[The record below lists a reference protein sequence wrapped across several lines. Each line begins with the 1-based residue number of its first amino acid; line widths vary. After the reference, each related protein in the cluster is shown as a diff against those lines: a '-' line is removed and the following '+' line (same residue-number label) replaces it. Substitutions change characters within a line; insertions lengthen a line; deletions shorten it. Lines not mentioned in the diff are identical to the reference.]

1 MKFLED
7 MLEKQYGIE
16 IAQKIIEGYLAKRK
30 TTLRI
35 NTIKTSVKQ
44 DNNQE
49 EAKKEENLNTE
60 GNNNQEQTNSS
71 NEEES
76 KQKLDAKKIEYE
88 EVKWSKEAIIIKNED
103 EKAIQEM
110 DIYTNGEIYMQ
121 SLSSMLPPIILEP
134 KEGTDILDMA
144 AAPGGK
150 TTQIA
155 ALTNN
160 KAHIT
165 ACEKNKIRAER
176 LKYNIDK
183 QGASCVF
190 IMQKDARFID
200 DFFSFDQILLDAPC
214 SGSGTLDF
222 NDNNIEKYFSKQ
234 LIDRSSSVQK
244 TLLSKAI
251 KLLKPGHEMVYS
263 TCSILSCENEDIVA
277 HSIKNENVEIVPIH
291 FEGMEEL
298 PLLPTKIH
306 GTLCVCPTDL
316 YEGFFVAKIRKK

>member
-1 MKFLED
+1 MKFLEEK
-7 MLEKQYGIE
+7 LEKQYGTKITKE
-16 IAQKIIEGYLAKRK
+16 IIEGYQTKRK

-35 NTIKTSVKQ
+35 NTIKS
-44 DNNQE
+44 NIE
-49 EAKKEENLNTE
+49 EIKKELEKE
-60 GNNNQEQTNSS
+60 
-71 NEEES
+71 
-76 KQKLDAKKIEYE
+76 KIEYE
-88 EVKWSKEAIIIKNED
+88 TIEWSKEALIIKNAD
-103 EKAIQEM
+103 EKTIQEM
-110 DIYTNGEIYMQ
+110 EIYKNGKIYLQ

-176 LKYNIDK
+176 LKYNVDK
-183 QGASCVF
+183 QGATCVF
-190 IMQKDARFID
+190 IMPKDSRFID

-214 SGSGTLDF
+214 SGSGTLDY
-222 NDNNIEKYFSKQ
+222 NDANVEKYFTEQ
-234 LIDRSSSVQK
+234 LIERSSKTQK

-263 TCSILSCENEDIVA
+263 TCSILDCENEDVV
-277 HSIKNENVEIVPIH
+277 SSVIKNGNIEIVPIN

-298 PLLPTKIH
+298 PILPTKIS
-306 GTLCVCPTDL
+306 GTLCVKPTEL
-316 YEGFFVAKIRKK
+316 YEGFFVAKIKRL

>member
-35 NTIKTSVKQ
+35 NTIKS
-44 DNNQE
+44 NIE
-49 EAKKEENLNTE
+49 EI
-60 GNNNQEQTNSS
+60 
-71 NEEES
+71 

-103 EKAIQEM
+103 EKAIQKM

-165 ACEKNKIRAER
+165 ACEKNKIREER

-263 TCSILSCENEDIVA
+263 TCSILSCENEDIIV

>member
-16 IAQKIIEGYLAKRK
+16 IAQKIIKGYLAKRK

-35 NTIKTSVKQ
+35 NTIKS
-44 DNNQE
+44 NIE
-49 EAKKEENLNTE
+49 EI
-60 GNNNQEQTNSS
+60 
-71 NEEES
+71 

-103 EKAIQEM
+103 EKAIQKM

-165 ACEKNKIRAER
+165 ACEKNKIREER

-234 LIDRSSSVQK
+234 EPVLFPVYNPYKYFAIPIAWFHRLMIPDLPVQH
-244 TLLSKAI
+244 LHWNPALR
-251 KLLKPGHEMVYS
+251 
-263 TCSILSCENEDIVA
+263 ILPDPHQIRDPA
-277 HSIKNENVEIVPIH
+277 
-291 FEGMEEL
+291 
-298 PLLPTKIH
+298 LLP
-306 GTLCVCPTDL
+306 GSSPTDRDQSL
-316 YEGFFVAKIRKK
+316 RKEYLPHQQASHQN

>member
-35 NTIKTSVKQ
+35 NTIKS
-44 DNNQE
+44 NIE
-49 EAKKEENLNTE
+49 EI
-60 GNNNQEQTNSS
+60 
-71 NEEES
+71 

-165 ACEKNKIRAER
+165 ACEKNKIREER

-234 LIDRSSSVQK
+234 FVKI
-244 TLLSKAI
+244 
-251 KLLKPGHEMVYS
+251 Y
-263 TCSILSCENEDIVA
+263 EN
-277 HSIKNENVEIVPIH
+277 KQ
-291 FEGMEEL
+291 
-298 PLLPTKIH
+298 
-306 GTLCVCPTDL
+306 
-316 YEGFFVAKIRKK
+316 